1 VPGGSKHTS
10 RYTYAVLPWVMPRPA
25 GQTRRRILDAAYE
38 LFYRRGFSRVGVDE
52 IAAFSGITKRSLYY
66 HFKSKD
72 ELLAA
77 VLDLQH
83 ELALA
88 RIRKHEAR
96 YGGAPDDIID
106 VLFSELARWMVRPG
120 FAGAGF
126 TRIVMELADLPG
138 HPAHAAARRHKSA
151 VESWY
156 AELFA
161 REKVA
166 SPEELARDV
175 ALLTEGAV
183 ALALVH
189 RDRGYVAAA
198 ARAAKRLVR
207 STHR

>member
-1 VPGGSKHTS
+1 
-10 RYTYAVLPWVMPRPA
+10 MPRPA

-88 RIRKHEAR
+88 RIRKYETR
-96 YGGAPDDIID
+96 YRGAPDDIID
-106 VLFSELARWMVRPG
+106 VLFSELARWMARPG

-151 VESWY
+151 VEGWY
-156 AELFA
+156 TELFA

-166 SPEELARDV
+166 SPGELARDV
-175 ALLTEGAV
+175 ALLTEGAM

-189 RDRGYVAAA
+189 RDRTYVMAA